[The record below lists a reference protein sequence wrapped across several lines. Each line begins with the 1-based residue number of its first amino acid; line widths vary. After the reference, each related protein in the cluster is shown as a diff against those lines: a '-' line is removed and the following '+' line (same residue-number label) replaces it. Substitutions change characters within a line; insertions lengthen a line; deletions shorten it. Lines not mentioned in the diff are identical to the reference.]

1 MNKSVYDSPDQVSE
15 TKRHILTVLV
25 DNEPGVLARV
35 IGMFSGRGYNI
46 DSLNVAEVSND
57 ENISRITIVTHGTS
71 EVVSQIEKQLLRIV
85 PVHSVTN
92 LDQEGSSV
100 EAEVALVYIYIS
112 DTNKKKVYQ
121 LCDLYRARKI
131 ENENNTTIFE
141 IAGAS
146 ERVNRFIKEINDITK
161 VEIVRK
167 DIDALLPG
175 AELPPGKIARA
186 PTPVFDPVPPPRFGL
201 TNSN

>member
-1 MNKSVYDSPDQVSE
+1 MNKSVYDTPENISV

-57 ENISRITIVTHGTS
+57 EHLSRITIVTEGTS
-71 EVVSQIEKQLLRIV
+71 EVVAQIEKQLLRIV

-92 LDQEGSSV
+92 LGQEGSSV
-100 EAEVALVYIYIS
+100 EAEVALVYIYINES
-112 DTNKKKVYQ
+112 IKKKVYEI
-121 LCDLYRARKI
+121 CDFYRARKI
-131 ENENNTTIFE
+131 ENENNSIIFE

-146 ERVNRFIKEINDITK
+146 ERINRFIKEVYEITK
-161 VEIVRK
+161 IEIVRS
-167 DIDALLPG
+167 G
-175 AELPPGKIARA
+175 
-186 PTPVFDPVPPPRFGL
+186 PVAISTIQKNEEDE
-201 TNSN
+201 

>member
-1 MNKSVYDSPDQVSE
+1 MNKSVYDAPDQVSE

-57 ENISRITIVTHGTS
+57 ENLSRITIVTHGTS
-71 EVVSQIEKQLLRIV
+71 EVVNQIEKQLLRIV
-85 PVHSVTN
+85 PVHNVTN

-100 EAEVALVYIYIS
+100 EAEVALVYIYVS

-121 LCDLYRARKI
+121 LCDFYRARKI

-146 ERVNRFIKEINDITK
+146 DRVNRFIKEINEITK
-161 VEIVRK
+161 VEIVRS
-167 DIDALLPG
+167 G
-175 AELPPGKIARA
+175 
-186 PTPVFDPVPPPRFGL
+186 PVAISSIKKNEEEWWEFIMIEML
-201 TNSN
+201 I

>member
-1 MNKSVYDSPDQVSE
+1 MTNKSVYETPEKISE
-15 TKRHILTVLV
+15 NKRHILTVLV

-57 ENISRITIVTHGTS
+57 EHLSRITIVTEGTS
-71 EVVSQIEKQLLRIV
+71 EVVNQIEKQLLRIV

-92 LDQEGSSV
+92 LNQEGSAV
-100 EAEVALVYIYIS
+100 EAEVALVYIEVNES
-112 DTNKKKVYQ
+112 NKKKIYEI
-121 LCDLYRARKI
+121 CDFYRARKI

-146 ERVNRFIKEINDITK
+146 DRVNRFIKEINEITK
-161 VEIVRK
+161 VEIVRS
-167 DIDALLPG
+167 G
-175 AELPPGKIARA
+175 
-186 PTPVFDPVPPPRFGL
+186 PVAISSI
-201 TNSN
+201 NKNEEE

>member
-1 MNKSVYDSPDQVSE
+1 MNKSVYASPDQVSE

-57 ENISRITIVTHGTS
+57 ENLSRITIVTHGTS
-71 EVVSQIEKQLLRIV
+71 EVVNQIEKQLLRIV

-92 LDQEGSSV
+92 LDQEGDSV

-112 DTNKKKVYQ
+112 ENNKKK
-121 LCDLYRARKI
+121 
-131 ENENNTTIFE
+131 
-141 IAGAS
+141 
-146 ERVNRFIKEINDITK
+146 FIKFVIFIEQEKLKMKIIQQFLK
-161 VEIVRK
+161 
-167 DIDALLPG
+167 LLVHLI
-175 AELPPGKIARA
+175 EL
-186 PTPVFDPVPPPRFGL
+186 TDL
-201 TNSN
+201 